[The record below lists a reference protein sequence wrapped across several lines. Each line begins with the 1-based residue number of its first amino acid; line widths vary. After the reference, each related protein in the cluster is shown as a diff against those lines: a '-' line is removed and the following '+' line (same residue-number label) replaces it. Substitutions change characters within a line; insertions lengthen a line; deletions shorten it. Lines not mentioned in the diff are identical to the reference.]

1 MAIRLAGDDRE
12 SPCAKPAREAAQ
24 RRVARL
30 AGLGACLWRRPRRI
44 VCGCAPASAV
54 TMPVCGAVPDLAGKR
69 RAGYIM
75 NSQLTLDRAGASPP
89 MRAILDVVLI
99 ILNMYTWVI
108 IASAIFSWLFAFNV
122 INSSNQFVAT
132 VAQLLYNLTEPLLR
146 PIRQR
151 LPSMGGLDISPI
163 VLLLGI
169 FLLQRIIVYYL
180 YPNVF

>member
-1 MAIRLAGDDRE
+1 
-12 SPCAKPAREAAQ
+12 
-24 RRVARL
+24 
-30 AGLGACLWRRPRRI
+30 
-44 VCGCAPASAV
+44 
-54 TMPVCGAVPDLAGKR
+54 
-69 RAGYIM
+69 
-75 NSQLTLDRAGASPP
+75 

-122 INSSNQFVAT
+122 INSSNQFVAMI
-132 VAQLLYNLTEPLLR
+132 AQVLYNLTEPLLR
-146 PIRQR
+146 PIRER